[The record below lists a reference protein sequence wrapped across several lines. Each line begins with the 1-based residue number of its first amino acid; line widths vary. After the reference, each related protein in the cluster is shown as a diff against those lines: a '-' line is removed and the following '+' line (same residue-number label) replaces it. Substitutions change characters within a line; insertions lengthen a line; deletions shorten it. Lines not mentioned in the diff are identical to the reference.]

1 MISKQIAIRHDLIY
15 TGSKPSNEN
24 STDVRNPFRLLTHY
38 HQSLYREPKL
48 TGNFIYLFE
57 HNLAETQNPNSYSF
71 QQIQT

>member
-1 MISKQIAIRHDLIY
+1 MISNQIAIRHDLIH